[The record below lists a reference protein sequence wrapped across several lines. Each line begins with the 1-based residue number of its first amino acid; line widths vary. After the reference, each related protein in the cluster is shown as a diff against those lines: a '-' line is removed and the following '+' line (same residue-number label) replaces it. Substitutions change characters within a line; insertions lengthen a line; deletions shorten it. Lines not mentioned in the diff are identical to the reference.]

1 MDEDRDIIGWREWLA
16 LPELGVPGVKAKI
29 DTGARTSAL
38 HVVDLE
44 AFEERGRSRVRF
56 VLHPL
61 RKRSGIAIVCTAD
74 VIDQRV
80 VSDSG
85 GHRERRWVIRTPVA
99 LGSRQWPIELSLT
112 NREDMLF
119 RMLLGRTAMQG
130 LLIDPWHSYR
140 HGRGPRRHYRNWPVT
155 PEQERE

>member
-44 AFEERGRSRVRF
+44 VFEERGRSRVRF

-99 LGSRQWPIELSLT
+99 LGSRQWPIELTLT

-130 LLIDPWHSYR
+130 LLIDPQRSYR
-140 HGRGPRRHYRNWPVT
+140 HGRELRRRYRHWPAT
-155 PEQERE
+155 PEQDRE